1 MEKAREVRKD
11 SDGRRNS
18 TEQEHT
24 ERQKSKGNPGWQERV
39 LRMWQFAISLSANY
53 RLSILDNQLQTV
65 NDNYCGDNTILQSW
79 FITKKL
85 W

>member
-1 MEKAREVRKD
+1 MIFFLFYCHVKMEKAREVRKD

-39 LRMWQFAISLSANY
+39 LRM
-53 RLSILDNQLQTV
+53 
-65 NDNYCGDNTILQSW
+65 
-79 FITKKL
+79 
-85 W
+85 